1 MFSLKVEGQELAS
14 LIKITNVDRGLGPT
28 AENVVATSP
37 LLNGGKH
44 LYRRFESREIE
55 VNFVIMGDIDQK
67 IEQVKRMIYPNRL
80 LKWVFG
86 DQPDRYYLGIL
97 DGESEFNKLNG
108 KYAKGSFTILCPDPM
123 AYSTAEK
130 TAFKSLVNKLTF
142 NNLGTAPVYPVF
154 EGAVGSDLKMIAFS
168 HPSGRVL
175 QYGYEQGDVLLRAS
189 DRFVLDC
196 VNRVLTV
203 NGQRRYVNSASQF
216 FELDPGTTEI
226 GVSVNSGGQT
236 PSIVGKFR
244 EAFL

>member
-44 LYRRFESREIE
+44 LYRRYESREIE
-55 VNFVIMGDIDQK
+55 VNFVIMGDIDKK
-67 IEQVKRMIYPNRL
+67 IEQVKRMIYQNRL

-108 KYAKGSFTILCPDPM
+108 RYAKGSFTILCPDPM
-123 AYSTAEK
+123 GYSTAEK
-130 TAFKSLVNKLTF
+130 TAVKSLVNKLTF
-142 NNLGTAPVYPVF
+142 NNLGTAPVYPIF
-154 EGAVGSDLKMIAFS
+154 EGAVGS
-168 HPSGRVL
+168 
-175 QYGYEQGDVLLRAS
+175 
-189 DRFVLDC
+189 DC

-226 GVSVNSGGQT
+226 GVSVNSGGQL